1 MGEVVNLAA
10 KAVAVSDD
18 AAARASFLDEGMWMV
33 HMLRRVDDYSV
44 SVWRQGPGCWMW
56 DITLIAKHDQLAH
69 SVRSFPN
76 RRDAEADAWRGLRKL
91 MASAAKGQGGSR
103 SV

>member
-44 SVWRQGPGCWMW
+44 SVWRQGPGSWLW
-56 DITLIAKHDQLAH
+56 DITLIDKHDPLA
-69 SVRSFPN
+69 RATRMFAN

-91 MASAAKGQGGSR
+91 MADTKKGAQQ
-103 SV
+103 